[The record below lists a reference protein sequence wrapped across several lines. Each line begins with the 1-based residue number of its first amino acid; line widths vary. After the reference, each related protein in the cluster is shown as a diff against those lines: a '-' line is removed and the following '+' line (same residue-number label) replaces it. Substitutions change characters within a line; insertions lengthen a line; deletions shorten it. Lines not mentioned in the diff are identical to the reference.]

1 MAAQNYAAS
10 NTDALPP
17 SGVYSPSGNP
27 VGLYGMKVR
36 LLPYLEQGALYNSIN
51 ISFDGEA
58 PQRQND
64 TLLDTQINAF
74 LCPSDSYSPIPYKD
88 VATGNSV
95 QIGFTN
101 YTNNI
106 GTIYSNN
113 GGVLDGPAY
122 LLGATAN
129 PSGAQGGTVT
139 LAVVTDGTSNTALM
153 SEWVRGRADASK
165 GTQQVY
171 LSGTAFPVAN
181 TFTPLG
187 NYLRS
192 CQAATK
198 IAVNYKGTFWFN
210 HKCGQGGGYS
220 HIMTP
225 NFNACLFSNV
235 DDEEQPGRTMIG
247 ASWLHPGGVNVA
259 MLDGSVRFIK
269 DSVAQQS
276 WWAIATMAGGEVIS
290 ADSL

>member
-1 MAAQNYAAS
+1 MPHS
-10 NTDALPP
+10 TRCICCKLSEDLPRFRCAGP
-17 SGVYSPSGNP
+17 
-27 VGLYGMKVR
+27 
-36 LLPYLEQGALYNSIN
+36 
-51 ISFDGEA
+51 
-58 PQRQND
+58 
-64 TLLDTQINAF
+64 AF

-95 QIGFTN
+95 RVGFTN
-101 YTNNI
+101 YANNI

-129 PSGAQGGTVT
+129 LSGAQGGTVT
-139 LAVVTDGTSNTALM
+139 LAVVTDGMSNTALM
-153 SEWVRGRADASK
+153 SEWVRGRADSSN

-171 LSGTAFPVAN
+171 LSGTAFPTTN

-187 NYLRS
+187 NYSQS
-192 CQAATK
+192 CQAATT
-198 IAVNYKGTFWFN
+198 IVVNYKGTYWFN

-225 NFNACLFSNV
+225 NLNACLFSNF

-247 ASWLHPGGVNVA
+247 ASSLHPGGVNVA

-269 DSVAQQS
+269 NSVAQQT
-276 WWAIATMAGGEVIS
+276 WWGIATMAGGEVIP
-290 ADSL
+290 ANNL